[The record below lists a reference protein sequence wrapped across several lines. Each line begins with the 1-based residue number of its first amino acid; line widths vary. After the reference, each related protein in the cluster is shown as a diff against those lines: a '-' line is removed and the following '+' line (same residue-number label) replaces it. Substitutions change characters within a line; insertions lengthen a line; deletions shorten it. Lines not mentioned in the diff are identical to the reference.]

1 MRVAQ
6 LVDDLEYVNTNCWQ
20 HQLVE
25 ALQEHCQLD
34 LFVLGKH
41 RFDPQSYNVIL
52 STLKL
57 RTLDTR
63 RSNIKELIG
72 DRQLL
77 VYDQDPWESFI
88 DTAHYRGAYE
98 RIAQTL
104 NVASFLTTS
113 QHWVDRIVKTGL
125 PSDLIR
131 MWMLPRYCDEGTTWS
146 DRPIK
151 VGFKGTL
158 HPYRRR
164 YFEQL
169 KQLGVDVTVLPSGRY
184 NEWLKDLSTMQFFI
198 HFEDDNPWSIDG
210 KQIVKNCCWAKEIE
224 VASRGC
230 FTIRE
235 AEPESTAYFIGQI
248 PSVLTYSDLSEV
260 PALIAGTLNDSSSNE
275 KSRAGVEFVRARPAW
290 QDLFSMLTKH
300 SRNAE

>member
-6 LVDDLEYVNTNCWQ
+6 LVDSLEYVSKNCWQ

-25 ALQEHCQLD
+25 ALQENCQLD
-34 LFVLGKH
+34 LFALNRH
-41 RFDPQSYNVIL
+41 RFNPDAYDVIL

-57 RTLDTR
+57 RTLVNQR
-63 RSNIKELIG
+63 FSVKELIK
-72 DRQLL
+72 DRQIL
-77 VYDQDPWESFI
+77 VYDQDPWENFI
-88 DTAHYRGAYE
+88 DTASYRGAYGQITKE
-98 RIAQTL
+98 L

-113 QHWVDRIVKTGL
+113 QHWVDRVLASGF

-131 MWMLPRYCDEGTTWS
+131 MWMLPRYCDEGVTWS

-158 HPYRRR
+158 HPYRQR
-164 YFEQL
+164 YFTQL
-169 KQLGVDVTVLPSGRY
+169 RELGVDVTVLPPGNY
-184 NEWLKDLSTMQFFI
+184 DEWLKDLSNMQFFI

-224 VASRGC
+224 IASRGC

-235 AEPESTAYFIGQI
+235 AEPESSAYFIDQI
-248 PSVLTYSDLSEV
+248 PSVLTYTNLSEI
-260 PALIAGTLNDSSSNE
+260 PSLIANTLKDPAANE
-275 KSRAGVEFVRARPAW
+275 RSRVGAGFVKSRPAW
-290 QDLFSMLTKH
+290 QDLFSVLTKH
-300 SRNAE
+300 SQNAK